1 MFTFKGGYCVVTDN
15 INSLR
20 KVTGF
25 SITGNK
31 PERGREGRGEEGG
44 EGERDTNNV
53 NFNVIFPY
61 YSKAIP
67 RLRMQVIVRIMPVT
81 H

>member
-1 MFTFKGGYCVVTDN
+1 MLVFTFKGGYCVVTDN

-31 PERGREGRGEEGG
+31 PERGREGG
-44 EGERDTNNV
+44 EGKEGREKEMRTTSISMS
-53 NFNVIFPY
+53 FSPH
-61 YSKAIP
+61 YSKAMP
-67 RLRMQVIVRIMPVT
+67 HLRMYIR
-81 H
+81 

>member
-31 PERGREGRGEEGG
+31 PERGREGG
-44 EGERDTNNV
+44 EGKEGREKEIRTTS
-53 NFNVIFPY
+53 ISMPFP
-61 YSKAIP
+61 P
-67 RLRMQVIVRIMPVT
+67 L
-81 H
+81 